1 PQYGTAFDINATVAG
16 SLGGNVTIL
25 ANATNGTTGADLTVS
40 AVNAMSDTATL
51 TLYGTSGKLATF
63 NANDTIGAL
72 KLNGVKQLAG
82 SYTNTA
88 SWLNGS
94 GTVTVA
100 APTGGAYWNVNSNAN
115 LGATQDATGIVFGAG
130 NLTVAESDL
139 RLIDDAVIS
148 VNSGSLATISSN
160 ITQDASPRQLHK
172 VGAGTLRL

>member
-1 PQYGTAFDINATVAG
+1 
-16 SLGGNVTIL
+16 
-25 ANATNGTTGADLTVS
+25 
-40 AVNAMSDTATL
+40 M
-51 TLYGTSGKLATF
+51 
-63 NANDTIGAL
+63 
-72 KLNGVKQLAG
+72 
-82 SYTNTA
+82 
-88 SWLNGS
+88 
-94 GTVTVA
+94 TVA

-172 VGAGTLRL
+172 VGAGTLRLSGSNNSFTGALAIGAGTVSVATLANANVASPIGQFASAGAAGLLLGGGTFQDTGGTTPTNRGFTLSGNSGIDVSAAGTTLP